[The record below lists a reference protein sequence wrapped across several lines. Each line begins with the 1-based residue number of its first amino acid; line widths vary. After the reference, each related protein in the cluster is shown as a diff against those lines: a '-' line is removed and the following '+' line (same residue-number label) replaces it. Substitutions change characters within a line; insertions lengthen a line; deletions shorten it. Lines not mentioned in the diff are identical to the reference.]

1 MRPSYRRGAVVRCS
15 SELVRFMR
23 GTRTLL
29 FARGDVDLAQA
40 ERLRAAWFAELD
52 EYEPDLVVID
62 LAQVTF
68 MDVAGLRVVAGVVE
82 RQRAR
87 GGSVGVSNASPM
99 IMRLLR
105 VTELDARLEALED
118 LHVQL

>member
-1 MRPSYRRGAVVRCS
+1 
-15 SELVRFMR
+15 MR

-29 FARGDVDLAQA
+29 YARGEVDIAKA
-40 ERLRAAWFAELD
+40 GRLRAAWLAELD
-52 EYEPDLVVID
+52 ECEPDLVVID

-68 MDVAGLRVVAGVVE
+68 MDVAGLRVVAAVIE
-82 RQRAR
+82 WQRSR

-105 VTELDARLEALED
+105 ATELDARVDVLESLGAELPA
-118 LHVQL
+118 H